1 MVEMLMR
8 KTVGALEPE
17 TMEGAEYLQKISLGT
32 VVVASVRDPRRRSV
46 RQHALF
52 FAVLNKVWENQD
64 YYKTAEALRHALLI
78 KLGYVDHYAFKD
90 GTAFAVPRSMSFAKM
105 DAAEFSKLMD
115 DALTFLTT
123 EVIPG
128 MNKDELLAEVE
139 QMLGYSE
146 VAPC

>member
-1 MVEMLMR
+1 MQVLMR
-8 KTVGALEPE
+8 KTVGGCEPE
-17 TMEGAEYLQKISLGT
+17 TLESAEYLRRIPTGT
-32 VVVASVRDPRRRSV
+32 VFPADIKDPRRRST
-46 RQHALF
+46 RQHNLF

-115 DALTFLTT
+115 DALIFLTT

-128 MNKDELLAEVE
+128 MNKDALLAEVE

-146 VAPC
+146 VASC